1 MIFQRRSKRIV
12 WLTMTDQPVDLDK
25 HRGMAAQKATDIR
38 RALAEVET
46 HARELRERQSDIE
59 SQVVGVPAMS
69 WPDAAAKAR
78 YVLGLYADTL
88 DVSDALHR
96 QLITAVL
103 EDFAR
108 LSVRDRT
115 DG

>member
-1 MIFQRRSKRIV
+1 
-12 WLTMTDQPVDLDK
+12 
-25 HRGMAAQKATDIR
+25 MAAQKATDIR

-46 HARELRERQSDIE
+46 HARKLRERQSDIE

-69 WPDAAAKAR
+69 WLDVAAKAS

-88 DVSDALHR
+88 DANDAHHR
-96 QLITAVL
+96 QFITAVL

-108 LSVRDRT
+108 LSVRDSS